1 MGHDLG
7 SDLTTFASLSEAAH
21 AIERTIRH
29 LSVGTWN
36 SDAETS

>member
-7 SDLTTFASLSEAAH
+7 SDLTTIASLSEAVH
-21 AIERTIRH
+21 VIDRTIGH
-29 LSVGTWN
+29 VIVGTWN